1 MSEGPYKLELPQSL
15 NLKGHKVALIDDGVS
30 SGGSMLACAKLLEAA
45 GGEVV
50 VFMAPVMY
58 QYDAAVAARASL
70 LSPVSRTIVPG
81 FWLRVVRK
89 AQQVVRAGRRRQD
102 LHTV

>member
-1 MSEGPYKLELPQSL
+1 MLTPMALLP
-15 NLKGHKVALIDDGVS
+15 
-30 SGGSMLACAKLLEAA
+30 AA

-81 FWLRVVRK
+81 FWLRVILK
-89 AQQVVRAGRRRQD
+89 AQQVVRAG
-102 LHTV
+102 